1 MSRKWLEASL
11 IPDGGDRFKLADLM
25 RGSLNAVDGPISGAV
40 DEGDRA
46 LIERLRQ
53 RDPDAVAELFDGHAR
68 QVRSLLA
75 RVLGP
80 DQDLED
86 LFQEVFTRVLTRG
99 PSLNGHSAPRAWLY
113 GIAVTV
119 AREEITRRRR
129 RHWLRLPGTL
139 PDPPAHDANWDA
151 RAAVRSFYIF
161 LDEMPAPD
169 RIPFAIRKLA
179 GLGLQETAVVSG
191 LSVSTLRRRLARA
204 DERFTAWLAA
214 RPALARWLGDEADFP
229 STEIEQAATGPRR

>member
-1 MSRKWLEASL
+1 MV
-11 IPDGGDRFKLADLM
+11 GGPAPTEV
-25 RGSLNAVDGPISGAV
+25 G
-40 DEGDRA
+40 EGERA
-46 LIERLRQ
+46 LIDRLRQ

-99 PSLNGHSAPRAWLY
+99 PSLNGQSAPRAWLY
-113 GIAVTV
+113 GIAVNV

-129 RHWLRLPGTL
+129 RRWLRLPGTL

-151 RAAVRSFYIF
+151 RAAVRSFYTF
-161 LDEMPAPD
+161 LDELPASD

-179 GLGLQETAVVSG
+179 GLGLEETASASG
-191 LSVSTLRRRLARA
+191 LSVSTLRRRLASA
-204 DERFTAWLAA
+204 DERFAAWLAA
-214 RPALARWLGDEADFP
+214 RPALARWLGEDSP
-229 STEIEQAATGPRR
+229 